1 MRLSGGTLRGAA
13 CAAALAMLSGCG
25 FSGAETGD
33 EPLRVA
39 MAMGPQGGWDPASDD
54 ALILSR
60 LGVTETLVDVDRD
73 GAVHPDLAESWSR
86 DSSAE
91 WRFTLAP
98 GVRFQSGEPVTARA
112 AADSLRRVT
121 SSPAPPRALRGAI
134 SEVSAEGERTVR
146 VRTERP
152 DPILPQRL
160 ATANAAVLAPGAVGE
175 DGTIDPAAGVGTG
188 PFEVTRVRGVQSV
201 DLRRND
207 DYRREPAQLDAARVR
222 FVDDASA
229 RVNGL
234 RSGEFDLID
243 KVPVAQLEPL
253 RSAEDVRIDSLELPR
268 TTALHVNT
276 ASGPFADER
285 VRRAAELAVDRAAL
299 VDGVLQ
305 GESIPAARYFG
316 PGVPWG
322 SREEPPPGDP
332 RAAQRELTAATGQQ
346 RIPISIATYPE
357 RPELPALTTA
367 LADQLGRAGFD
378 VRIVQEPSDRVEP
391 KIFGGEVDAAVYSR
405 NYLVDVPDAAGYLAS
420 DFSCAGGFNLDH
432 WCDPRL
438 DALIGGL
445 SSVDD
450 REQRAEQFRRA
461 SDLLDEEVVG
471 VPLAHDQDRIARST
485 AVTGVP
491 ADPLEREFLTEE
503 VSRR

>member
-1 MRLSGGTLRGAA
+1 MRGAA
-13 CAAALAMLSGCG
+13 CAAALALLSGCG
-25 FSGAETGD
+25 FSGAEPGD
-33 EPLRVA
+33 DPLQAA
-39 MAMGPQGGWDPASDD
+39 MAMGPQGGWKPASDD

-60 LGVTETLVDVDRD
+60 LGVTETLVDVDQD
-73 GAVHPDLAESWSR
+73 GAVHPDLAESWERESPV
-86 DSSAE
+86 E
-91 WRFTLAP
+91 WQFTLAP
-98 GVRFQSGEPVTARA
+98 DVRFQSGEPVTARA
-112 AADSLRRVT
+112 AADSLWRAT
-121 SSPAPPRALRGAI
+121 SSPAPPRALRDAI
-134 SEVSAEGERTVR
+134 SEITTPDERTVR
-146 VRTERP
+146 VRTEQP

-175 DGTIDPAAGVGTG
+175 DGTVDPAAGVGTG
-188 PFEVTRVRGVQSV
+188 PFEVTRVNGVQSV

-207 DYRREPAQLDAARVR
+207 DYRREPAHVDAAQVR

-253 RSAEDVRIDSLELPR
+253 RSADDVEINTLELPR
-268 TTALHVNT
+268 TTALHMNT
-276 ASGPFADER
+276 ESGPFADRR
-285 VRRAAELAVDRAAL
+285 VREAAERAVDRATL
-299 VDGVLQ
+299 VDGVSQ

-322 SREEPPPGDP
+322 SQEDPPAGDP
-332 RAAQRELTAATGQQ
+332 EAAQRELAEATGRQ

-378 VRIVQEPSDRVEP
+378 VRIVQEPSDQVEP
-391 KIFGGEVDAAVYSR
+391 KIFGGDVDAAVYSR
-405 NYLVDVPDAAGYLAS
+405 NYLVDVPDAASYLAS

-438 DALIGGL
+438 DALISGL
-445 SSVDD
+445 NSVDG
-450 REQRAEQFRRA
+450 REQRAAQFRRA

-471 VPLAHDQDRIARST
+471 VPLMHDQDRIAHST
-485 AVTGVP
+485 AVSGVST
-491 ADPLEREFLTEE
+491 DPLEREFLTEE
-503 VSRR
+503 VSHR

>member
-1 MRLSGGTLRGAA
+1 MRGAA
-13 CAAALAMLSGCG
+13 CAAALALLSGCG

-33 EPLRVA
+33 QPLRAA
-39 MAMGPQGGWDPASDD
+39 MAMGPQGGWDLASDD

-60 LGVTETLVDVDRD
+60 LGVTETLVDVDQG
-73 GAVHPDLAESWSR
+73 GAIHPDLAESWER
-86 DSSAE
+86 SSPVE

-98 GVRFQSGEPVTARA
+98 DVRFQSGEPVTARA

-121 SSPAPPRALRGAI
+121 SSPAPPRALRGTI
-134 SEVSAEGERTVR
+134 SEITAPDERTVR

-160 ATANAAVLAPGAVGE
+160 ATANAAVLAPGAVDE
-175 DGTIDPAAGVGTG
+175 DGTVDPAAGAGTG
-188 PFEVTRVRGVQSV
+188 PFEVTRVHGVQSV
-201 DLRRND
+201 DLRRSES
-207 DYRREPAQLDAARVR
+207 YRREPAKIASAQVR
-222 FVDDASA
+222 FVDDESA

-253 RSAEDVRIDSLELPR
+253 RSAEDVTINTLELPR
-268 TTALHVNT
+268 TTALHMNT
-276 ASGPFADER
+276 ESGPFADKR
-285 VRRAAELAVDRAAL
+285 VREAAERAVDRAGL
-299 VDGVLQ
+299 IDGVLQ
-305 GESIPAARYFG
+305 SESIPAARYFG

-322 SREEPPPGDP
+322 SREKPPADDP
-332 RAAQRELTAATGQQ
+332 AAAQRELTAATGQQ

-391 KIFGGEVDAAVYSR
+391 KIFSGEVDAAVYSR
-405 NYLVDVPDAAGYLAS
+405 NYLVDVPDAASYLAS

-438 DALIGGL
+438 DALINGL

-450 REQRAEQFRRA
+450 REQRAEEFRRA

-471 VPLAHDQDRIARST
+471 VPLAHDQDRIAHST
-485 AVTGVP
+485 AVTGIA
-491 ADPLEREFLTEE
+491 ADPLERELLTEE

>member
-1 MRLSGGTLRGAA
+1 MRLPGSAVRGAA
-13 CAAALAMLSGCG
+13 CAAALLVLSGCG

-33 EPLRVA
+33 RPLQAA
-39 MAMGPQGGWDPASDD
+39 MAFSPQSGWDPASDD

-60 LGVTETLVDVDRD
+60 LGVTETLVDVAPD
-73 GAVHPDLAESWSR
+73 GAVHPDLAESWQRVSPV
-86 DSSAE
+86 E

-98 GVRFQSGEPVTARA
+98 GVRFQSGEPVTAQA

-121 SSPAPPRALRGAI
+121 SSAAPPRALRDVLAGVDAPD
-134 SEVSAEGERTVR
+134 ERTVQ
-146 VRTERP
+146 VRTAQP

-175 DGTIDPAAGVGTG
+175 DGTVDPAAGAGTG
-188 PFEVTRVRGVQSV
+188 PFEVTRVHGVQSV
-201 DLRRND
+201 DLRRSD
-207 DYRREPAQLDAARVR
+207 SYRRQPAHVDAAQVR

-253 RSAEDVRIDSLELPR
+253 RSAEDVEIDSLELPR
-268 TTALHVNT
+268 TTALHMNT
-276 ASGPFADER
+276 AEGPFADQQ
-285 VRRAAELAVDRAAL
+285 VREAAERAVDRTGL

-305 GESIPAARYFG
+305 GESLPAARYFG

-322 SREEPPPGDP
+322 SREKPPAGDP
-332 RAAQRELTAATGQQ
+332 AAAQRALTAATGER
-346 RIPISIATYPE
+346 RIPVTIATYPE

-391 KIFGGEVDAAVYSR
+391 KIFNGEVDAAVYSR
-405 NYLVDVPDAAGYLAS
+405 NYLVDVPDAASYLAS

-438 DALIGGL
+438 DALLGGL
-445 SSVDD
+445 DAVDD
-450 REQRAEQFRRA
+450 REQRAEVFREA
-461 SDLLDEEVVG
+461 SELLDEHVVG
-471 VPLAHDQDRIARST
+471 VPLAHDQDRIAHST
-485 AVTGVP
+485 AVTGV
-491 ADPLEREFLTEE
+491 ATDPLERELLTEE